1 MLEEVGITKARVE
14 GVKKK
19 RTEGSKERRCREKNE
34 VSSWNNL
41 FLLQATFPSSQTL
54 MQSLVLQKEG
64 KVGQV
69 VINEQ
74 VVMVVK
80 VGKVG

>member
-1 MLEEVGITKARVE
+1 MLRKKGRKEVRKE
-14 GVKKK
+14 GVEK
-19 RTEGSKERRCREKNE
+19 KNE

-69 VINEQ
+69 IINEQ
-74 VVMVVK
+74 VVKVVK